1 MAWVLY
7 FQNSHITES
16 VPILKPFYHVMC
28 LGKTIGN
35 RAFHMMEVQC
45 SCNVDVGKAAFL
57 GKKMGFTLKPSIQ
70 IPTLPLNCLYD
81 HWQIS

>member
-1 MAWVLY
+1 
-7 FQNSHITES
+7 
-16 VPILKPFYHVMC
+16 MC

-81 HWQIS
+81 H